1 MLERMEVAE
10 RINKVIE
17 IRKQMVK
24 SMIDKDEKSYWSL
37 LREQYSLEFEN
48 NKIMLSEDNWKIIN
62 IHLKDWADETGILK
76 KIDLGY

>member
-1 MLERMEVAE
+1 MEVAE

-48 NKIMLSEDNWKIIN
+48 NKIMLSEDDWKIIN

>member
-24 SMIDKDEKSYWSL
+24 SMIDKDKKSYWSL

-48 NKIMLSEDNWKIIN
+48 NKIMLSEDDWKIIN

>member
-48 NKIMLSEDNWKIIN
+48 NKIMLSEDDWKIIN

>member
-48 NKIMLSEDNWKIIN
+48 NKIMLSEDDWKIIN
-62 IHLKDWADETGILK
+62 IYLKDWADETGILK